1 MSDRGTILVGA
12 VAYHPR
18 IVTIWERFR
27 DYFDE
32 AGVPTDYVLYS
43 NYERLVDALLGGD
56 AHIAWNTNTAYVAA
70 EHRIGGDAQLLGMR
84 DVAPTSYRVRHPP
97 RRGVRGARRVGR
109 GACRA
114 RKPRLWSCRDPAVT
128 AAPGGAV
135 PSSALRH

>member
-56 AHIAWNTNTAYVAA
+56 VHIAWNTNTAYVAA
-70 EHRIGGDAQLLGMR
+70 EHRIGGDAR
-84 DVAPTSYRVRHPP
+84 CSACVTSTPTSVPCSSLAA
-97 RRGVRGARRVGR
+97 ARRSR
-109 GACRA
+109 
-114 RKPRLWSCRDPAVT
+114 
-128 AAPGGAV
+128 
-135 PSSALRH
+135 SSAC